1 MDCRSS
7 VEVESDEEDTF
18 QDSSEVLSEGGEEIT
33 DPKTVSLGKLSTPPR
48 AFNNVSLTLDKSVMH
63 DDDVCLND
71 DNKTMK
77 PEVPFPSSVITPQ
90 GASTHAPQGKRSESE
105 SRRRNFTSGTRSG
118 VIVQSSRGGKRGF
131 EGNCWNKRHVSY
143 QP

>member
-48 AFNNVSLTLDKSVMH
+48 ALNNVSLTLDKSAMH

-77 PEVPFPSSVITPQ
+77 TYPEVPFPSSVITPQ
-90 GASTHAPQGKRSESE
+90 GASTHISQAKRSESKPRE
-105 SRRRNFTSGTRSG
+105 RNFTIYSPTCY
-118 VIVQSSRGGKRGF
+118 IVHTVLCLYTKVY
-131 EGNCWNKRHVSY
+131 HVYSIHINNIK
-143 QP
+143 